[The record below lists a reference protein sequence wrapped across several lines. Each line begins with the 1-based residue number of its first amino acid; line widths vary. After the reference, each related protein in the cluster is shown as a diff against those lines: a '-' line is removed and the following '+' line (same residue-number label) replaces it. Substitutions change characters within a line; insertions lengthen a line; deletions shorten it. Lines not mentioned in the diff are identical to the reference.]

1 MNHAPPSGL
10 IPFSSRL
17 WKVVFSPGELFDS
30 LREEPRSGAALL
42 TCGLFTLL
50 AVVLIPPEIW
60 VQMMREG
67 AQAEGTELPGF
78 FSSAGGAF
86 SLLLALGGIVSLYLM
101 ALVLSGVV
109 TFFFAF
115 ILGDEGGFK
124 QYLSVVSHGLLIST
138 FGGVLLLPLRI
149 STGDPQVTL
158 NLGTFLFFLT
168 EGYWFRVLNFLDL
181 FALWA
186 FGVMAVGATR
196 MDPQRGFGSALAFFL
211 TLALAFALVAG
222 IFGG

>member
-1 MNHAPPSGL
+1 LSVTPTTNP
-10 IPFSSRL
+10 IPFPARL
-17 WKVVFSPGELFDS
+17 WKVVFSPGELFES

-67 AQAEGTELPGF
+67 AEAEGAELPGF
-78 FSSAGGAF
+78 LSSAGRAL
-86 SLLLALGGIVSLYLM
+86 SLLLALAGIVTLYLM
-101 ALVLSGVV
+101 ALVLAGIV

-124 QYLSVVSHGLLIST
+124 QYLAVVSHGLLIST

-149 STGDPQVTL
+149 FQGDPEVTL
-158 NLGTFLFFLT
+158 NLGTFLLFLT
-168 EGYWFRVLNFLDL
+168 EGYWLRVLRYLDL

-186 FGVMAVGATR
+186 LGVMAVGATK
-196 MDPQRGFGSALAFFL
+196 MDRKRGFGSALAFFL
-211 TLALAFALVAG
+211 TLALAFSLVAG
-222 IFGG
+222 ILGG